1 MGDNDGI
8 GYYVLCKMEHRRKVV
23 DTLPRQKRPKY
34 EYVPAKGLYR
44 KRIKDIDGKYVE
56 ITAKSPEVLDE
67 KVREAQELIEH
78 ASFRKENPLVRDYAE
93 KWLTMHSAHVRPT
106 TMIDYTSCVKIYII
120 GKIGDMYMSEV
131 RPDDVK
137 MAIVEASKKSTS
149 IYRKTQ
155 MLFKMIFQSA
165 VDSGIIDKNPCE
177 NLNPKGGIEAKE
189 KTALT
194 DKQMKTLLESV
205 KGLPVET
212 FVMLGLY
219 AGLRREESLGLKWEN
234 VFLDTE
240 APHLSVQTAWHTEH
254 NRPVITT
261 NLKTKAARRNI
272 PIPKPLL
279 DHLAEKKKAA
289 ASDFVIANS
298 DGNPLSETQWQRLWK
313 YVVTRTT
320 KERTYTRYDEKGAPV
335 KHEVKPV
342 LGQSAP
348 HNPGVVYTMDFVPT
362 PHQLRHTYITNLLL
376 AGVDVKT
383 VQYLAGHEHAKITL
397 DIYAHLTYNRPE
409 DLKQK
414 IDSAFGK

>member
-1 MGDNDGI
+1 M
-8 GYYVLCKMEHRRKVV
+8 
-23 DTLPRQKRPKY
+23 PRQKKPRY
-34 EYVPAKGLYR
+34 EYVEKLGRYR
-44 KRIKDIDGKYVE
+44 KRVKDADGKYVA
-56 ITAKSPEVLDE
+56 IYGVTPEELE
-67 KVREAQELIEH
+67 ERVREAQELIST
-78 ASFRKENPLVRDYAE
+78 ASFHRENPLVKEYAE

-106 TMIDYTSCVKIYII
+106 TMTDYSSCVKIYII
-120 GKIGDMYMSEV
+120 GTIGDMYMADV

-137 MAIVEASKKSTS
+137 LAIVEASKKSTS

-165 VDSGIIDKNPCE
+165 VDSGIISKNPCE

-194 DKQMKTLLESV
+194 DKQMNTLLESV

-234 VFLDTE
+234 VFLETD
-240 APHLSVQTAWHTEH
+240 APHISVQTAWHTEH

-261 NLKTKAARRNI
+261 NLKTRAARRNI
-272 PIPKPLL
+272 PIPKLLL
-279 DHLAEKKKAA
+279 DHLAEKKKVAT
-289 ASDFVIANS
+289 SEFVIANS
-298 DGNPLSETQWQRLWK
+298 EGGPLSETQWQRLWK

-320 KERTYTRYDEKGAPV
+320 KERTYTRYKKDGTK
-335 KHEVKPV
+335 EVHTVAPV
-342 LGQSAP
+342 LGEKAA
-348 HNPGVVYTMDFVPT
+348 HNGNVVYTMDFVPT

-414 IDSAFGK
+414 IDLAFSRVV

>member
-1 MGDNDGI
+1 M
-8 GYYVLCKMEHRRKVV
+8 
-23 DTLPRQKRPKY
+23 PRQKKPKY
-34 EYVPAKGLYR
+34 EYIPSKGLYR
-44 KRIKDIDGKYVE
+44 KRIKDTDGKYVA
-56 ITAKSPEVLDE
+56 ITAATPELLEE
-67 KVREAQELIEH
+67 KLREAQELIST
-78 ASFRKENPLVRDYAE
+78 ASFRRDNPLVRDYAE
-93 KWLTMHSAHVRPT
+93 KWLQMHSANVRAT
-106 TMIDYTSCVKIYII
+106 TLIDYTSCVKIYII
-120 GKIGDMYMSEV
+120 GTIGDMYMADV

-137 MAIVEASKKSTS
+137 LAIVEASKKSNS

-155 MLFKMIFQSA
+155 MLFKQIFQSA
-165 VDSGIIDKNPCE
+165 VESGIIDTNPCE
-177 NLNPKGGIEAKE
+177 NLNPKGGKEAKE

-194 DKQMKTLLESV
+194 DKQKSILLESV
-205 KGLPVET
+205 KGLPCET

-234 VFLDTE
+234 VFLDIN

-254 NRPVITT
+254 NRPVVTT

-279 DHLAEKKKAA
+279 DHLVDKKKTS
-289 ASDFVIANS
+289 ASDYVIANS
-298 DGNPLSETQWQRLWK
+298 DGNALSETQWQRLWK

-320 KERTYTRYDEKGAPV
+320 KERTYTRYKDGKKV
-335 KHEVKPV
+335 VHTVTPV
-342 LGQSAP
+342 LGEKAA
-348 HNPGVVYTMDFVPT
+348 HNGSVVYTMDFVPT
-362 PHQLRHTYITNLLL
+362 PHQLRHTYITDLLL

-414 IDSAFGK
+414 IDSAFGA

>member
-1 MGDNDGI
+1 M
-8 GYYVLCKMEHRRKVV
+8 
-23 DTLPRQKRPKY
+23 PRQKKPKY
-34 EYVPAKGLYR
+34 EYVEKLGRYR
-44 KRIKDIDGKYVE
+44 KRVKDADGKYVA
-56 ITAKSPEVLDE
+56 IYGVTPEELDE
-67 KVREAQELIEH
+67 RVREAQELIST
-78 ASFRKENPLVRDYAE
+78 ASYHRKNPLVKEYAE

-106 TMIDYTSCVKIYII
+106 TMTDYTSCVKIYII
-120 GKIGDMYMSEV
+120 RTIGDMYMADV

-137 MAIVEASKKSTS
+137 LAIVEASKKSTS

-194 DKQMKTLLESV
+194 DKQMNNLLKSV

-234 VFLDTE
+234 VILDTD

-279 DHLAEKKKAA
+279 DHLAEKKET
-289 ASDFVIANS
+289 ASSEFVIANS
-298 DGNPLSETQWQRLWK
+298 EGTPLSETQWQRLWK

-320 KERTYTRYDEKGAPV
+320 KERTYTRYKKDGTK
-335 KHEVKPV
+335 EVHTVAPV
-342 LGQSAP
+342 LGEKAS
-348 HNPGVVYTMDFVPT
+348 HNGNVVYTMDFVPT

-414 IDSAFGK
+414 IDLAFSKID

>member
-1 MGDNDGI
+1 
-8 GYYVLCKMEHRRKVV
+8 
-23 DTLPRQKRPKY
+23 
-34 EYVPAKGLYR
+34 
-44 KRIKDIDGKYVE
+44 
-56 ITAKSPEVLDE
+56 
-67 KVREAQELIEH
+67 
-78 ASFRKENPLVRDYAE
+78 
-93 KWLTMHSAHVRPT
+93 
-106 TMIDYTSCVKIYII
+106 
-120 GKIGDMYMSEV
+120 MSDV

-155 MLFKMIFQSA
+155 MLFKLIFQSA

-234 VFLDTE
+234 VFLDTD

-254 NRPVITT
+254 NRPIIST
-261 NLKTKAARRNI
+261 NLKTRAARRNI

-279 DHLAEKKKAA
+279 DHLTEKKKAA
-289 ASDFVIANS
+289 TSEFVVANS

-320 KERTYTRYDEKGAPV
+320 KERTYTRYKKDGTK
-335 KHEVKPV
+335 EVHTVAPV
-342 LGQSAP
+342 LGEKAS
-348 HNPGVVYTMDFVPT
+348 HNGKVVYTMDFVPT

-383 VQYLAGHEHAKITL
+383 VQYLAGHEHARITL

-414 IDSAFGK
+414 IDSAFGYSQI

>member
-1 MGDNDGI
+1 M
-8 GYYVLCKMEHRRKVV
+8 
-23 DTLPRQKRPKY
+23 PRQKKPKY
-34 EYVPAKGLYR
+34 EYVEKLGRYR
-44 KRIKDIDGKYVE
+44 KRVKDADGKYVA
-56 ITAKSPEVLDE
+56 IYGVTPEELE
-67 KVREAQELIEH
+67 ERVREAQELIST
-78 ASFRKENPLVRDYAE
+78 ASYHRENPLVKEYAE
-93 KWLTMHSAHVRPT
+93 KWLTMHSAHVRTT
-106 TMIDYTSCVKIYII
+106 TMTDYTSCVKIYII
-120 GKIGDMYMSEV
+120 GTIGNMYMADV

-137 MAIVEASKKSTS
+137 LAIVEASKKSTS

-165 VDSGIIDKNPCE
+165 VDSGIIGKNPCE

-194 DKQMKTLLESV
+194 DKQMNTLLESV

-234 VFLDTE
+234 VFLETD
-240 APHLSVQTAWHTEH
+240 APHISVQTAWHTEH

-261 NLKTKAARRNI
+261 NLKTRAARRNI
-272 PIPKPLL
+272 PIPKLLL
-279 DHLAEKKKAA
+279 DHLAEKKIVAT
-289 ASDFVIANS
+289 SEFVIANS
-298 DGNPLSETQWQRLWK
+298 EGGPLSETQWQRLWK

-320 KERTYTRYDEKGAPV
+320 KERTYTRYKKDGTK
-335 KHEVKPV
+335 EVHTVAPV
-342 LGQSAP
+342 LGEKAP
-348 HNPGVVYTMDFVPT
+348 HNGNVVYTMDFVPT

-414 IDSAFGK
+414 IDLAFSRVV

>member
-1 MGDNDGI
+1 M
-8 GYYVLCKMEHRRKVV
+8 
-23 DTLPRQKRPKY
+23 PRPKKPKY
-34 EYVPAKGLYR
+34 EYIPSRGLYR
-44 KRIKDIDGKYVE
+44 KRIKDTDGKYIA
-56 ITAKSPEVLDE
+56 ITASSPEAL
-67 KVREAQELIEH
+67 EAKLYEVQELIAT
-78 ASFRKENPLVRDYAE
+78 ASFRRDNPLVRDYAE

-106 TMIDYTSCVKIYII
+106 TMVDYTSCVKIYII
-120 GKIGDMYMSEV
+120 GQIGDMYISDV

-137 MAIVEASKKSTS
+137 LAILKASQKSTS

-165 VDSGIIDKNPCE
+165 VDSGLIDKSPCE
-177 NLNPKGGIEAKE
+177 NLNPKGGVEPKE
-189 KTALT
+189 KAALT
-194 DKQMKTLLESV
+194 DTQTKILLDSV
-205 KGLPVET
+205 NGLPVET

-234 VFLDTE
+234 VHLDID
-240 APHLSVQTAWHTEH
+240 APYISVQTAWHTEH
-254 NRPVITT
+254 NRPIIST

-272 PIPKPLL
+272 PIPEPLIE
-279 DHLAEKKKAA
+279 HLKAKKE
-289 ASDFVIANS
+289 SSSSEYVIANS

-335 KHEVKPV
+335 KHTVRPV
-342 LGQSAP
+342 LGQCAP

-414 IDSAFGK
+414 IDRAFSKAAK

>member
-1 MGDNDGI
+1 MA
-8 GYYVLCKMEHRRKVV
+8 
-23 DTLPRQKRPKY
+23 RQKKPQY
-34 EYVPAKGLYR
+34 EYLPKKGIYR
-44 KRIKDIDGKYVE
+44 KRIKDVDGKYVA
-56 ITAKSPEVLDE
+56 IYASSPEQMEGKL
-67 KVREAQELIEH
+67 REAQDLISN
-78 ASFRKENPLVRDYAE
+78 ASFRRENPLVRDYAE
-93 KWLTMHSAHVRPT
+93 RWLTMHSAHVRPT
-106 TMIDYTSCVKIYII
+106 TMVDYTSVVKIYII
-120 GKIGDMYMSEV
+120 GTIGDMYMADV

-155 MLFKMIFQSA
+155 MLFKLIFQSA

-234 VFLDTE
+234 VILDTD

-261 NLKTKAARRNI
+261 NLKTRAARRNI

-279 DHLAEKKKAA
+279 DHLTEKKEAA
-289 ASDFVIANS
+289 TSEFVIANS
-298 DGNPLSETQWQRLWK
+298 EGNPLSETQWQRLWK

-320 KERTYTRYDEKGAPV
+320 KERTYTRYKKDGTK
-335 KHEVKPV
+335 EVHTVAPV
-342 LGQSAP
+342 LGEKAS
-348 HNPGVVYTMDFVPT
+348 HNGKVVYTMDFVPT

-383 VQYLAGHEHAKITL
+383 VQYLAGHEHARITL

-414 IDSAFGK
+414 IDSAFGYSQI